1 MTIARDA
8 DTDGIDDEVA
18 GIAESIASQP
28 RPNALLSLFAW
39 LLPSGPFK
47 LWALRKLGN
56 RIGDDVVIGP
66 TLVLGCGPFWIGDH
80 SAIGAGNTFRHL
92 RHVRMA
98 ANTGLGNWNYITA
111 QIAYQKFSDYVG
123 IFIVEELSGITS
135 RHYLDCGGQIVL
147 RRNSGVGGL
156 KSILQSHEIDLQ
168 KNETT
173 VGQIILEENSMTG
186 TGCILLKGARLPE
199 KSVLAAGSV
208 LIKSRDDAL
217 KPCGLY
223 AGSPAKYVRELKDF
237 AFWDRTVFYTKETKF
252 DDTVFREEL
261 VKSRWSPHSPLN
273 SRAT

>member
-8 DTDGIDDEVA
+8 AADGVDDGSGLEESVA
-18 GIAESIASQP
+18 SLK
-28 RPNALLSLFAW
+28 RPNALLSLLVW
-39 LLPSGPFK
+39 LLPNSKFK

-56 RIGDDVVIGP
+56 RIGDDVMIGP

-80 SAIGAGNTFRHL
+80 SAIGVGNTFRHL

-135 RHYLDCGGQIVL
+135 RHYLDCGGQIIL

-156 KSILQSHEIDLQ
+156 KSILQSHEIDLV
-168 KNETT
+168 KNETG

-208 LIKSRDDAL
+208 LTKARDDAL

-223 AGSPAKYVRELKDF
+223 AGAPAKFVRELKDF
-237 AFWDRTVFYTKETKF
+237 EFWNRTVFYTKETAF
-252 DDTVFREEL
+252 DDSAFRKEL
-261 VKSRWSPHSPLN
+261 ANSRWSQHSPLN
-273 SRAT
+273 SRPT